1 MSFAW
6 PPLFP
11 SPKLSTYSTSNENA
25 VLRTSMEGGPER
37 QRRVF
42 TQVPARYKTTFILNN
57 REYETF
63 RGFFK
68 HSLNEGADY
77 FTIELDLD
85 TGLTVETVRF
95 IEPYTAKKLSHLHWS
110 VEGSIESAQPTV
122 LNETL
127 TGINVQFGIDGVEQ
141 LQEIASALTDLEILM
156 AFLTNNP

>member
-42 TQVPARYKTTFILNN
+42 TQVPARYKITFILNN
-57 REYETF
+57 HEYEIF

-85 TGLTVETVRF
+85 IGLTVETVRF

-127 TGINVQFGIDGVEQ
+127 TDIYVHLGAGAVDGLIDV
-141 LQEIASALTDLEILM
+141 ASALTDLEILM